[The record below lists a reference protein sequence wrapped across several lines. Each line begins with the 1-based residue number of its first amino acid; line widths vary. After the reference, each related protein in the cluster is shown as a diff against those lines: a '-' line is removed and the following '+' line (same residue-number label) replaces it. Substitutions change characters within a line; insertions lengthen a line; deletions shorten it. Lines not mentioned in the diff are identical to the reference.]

1 MKKLQ
6 NVLKIIVPLIKNP
19 NYLFLILLGIS
30 SYRANC
36 QIGDNKSIFR
46 VVAVQNDASHTKS
59 FSNEVA
65 ATIASK
71 YYFPNAFSPNG
82 DGLNDTFGV
91 LGVGIEEYELLIFSR
106 TGELLFESTDVQ
118 AAWDGTYMN
127 NKVPAGTYVYK
138 VKMKGKRSGG
148 EFDNF
153 SSKTGTV
160 TIVN

>member
-1 MKKLQ
+1 MKFK
-6 NVLKIIVPLIKNP
+6 
-19 NYLFLILLGIS
+19 YLFLIMLCLS
-30 SYRANC
+30 SYRVSC
-36 QIGDNKSIFR
+36 QARANKSKYR
-46 VVAVQNDASHTKS
+46 VVAVQNGTTHIKS

-91 LGVGIEEYELLIFSR
+91 LGVGIEEYELLIFNR

-118 AAWDGTYMN
+118 VAWDGTYMN

-148 EFDNF
+148 KFDNF
-153 SSKTGTV
+153 STRTGTV